1 MNIRKLSILGLIGI
15 FMACE
20 KSPDKSL
27 EQEIETKALAAV
39 QLGVEPELR
48 YEIYKPINVNPYLE
62 FYQGMIDLFNENRAE
77 ELQPINR
84 AVFLMEGGLNY
95 FFSDSTYLE
104 EDSTTTIFQQFN
116 ISLEAGSVKHLDLAD
131 AFKIAYQKIKSVLD
145 GHSQY
150 TYSISDVQ
158 VNHTSNADLSLVV
171 ITHFLVNATSI
182 SSWAWPNVPPA
193 TVGREAGNMV
203 QCGSIIHSRGAWQ
216 HVQLQVRQVLPNLTY
231 KPVWNKNSAHYNVV
245 SFSSDP
251 TASGTPGKT
260 IVRMDKTFMLG
271 HPNSVIS
278 ANSSSVKPTDCVGPS
293 EQDAYSNRLST
304 ELQKYI
310 VKRTYYDGVHKP
322 VVLKDGNIDVQWYY
336 KGHFVKVVKC
346 NAQILTSYQLGL

>member
-15 FMACE
+15 FITCE

-39 QLGVEPELR
+39 QSGVEPELR
-48 YEIYKPINVNPYLE
+48 YEIYEPINVNPYLE
-62 FYQGMIDLFNENRAE
+62 FYQGMIDLFNENLAE

-216 HVQLQVRQVLPNLTY
+216 HVQLQVRQVLPNLIY
-231 KPVWNKNSAHYNVV
+231 PVNKSPKNHPFFNVV
-245 SFSSDP
+245 RFDTDITQLVTLRP
-251 TASGTPGKT
+251 NG
-260 IVRMDKTFMLG
+260 TFMLG
-271 HPNSVIS
+271 RQNDPYHSGLVT
-278 ANSSSVKPTDCVGPS
+278 SSSCVSPA
-293 EQDAYSNRLST
+293 EQDFYSSAVSNCLYSYV
-304 ELQKYI
+304 K
-310 VKRTYYDGVHKP
+310 KRTFYDGVHQLNVK
-322 VVLKDGNIDVQWYY
+322 KQGTNYATWFFN
-336 KGHFVKVVKC
+336 GWFVKTFYAQNNPKLTS
-346 NAQILTSYQLGL
+346 AQIGLF